1 MHGRIPTTL
10 AALVLLA
17 LPALAQKPTAA
28 RPAGIDIPTARKAV
42 VTIQALDASGQLM
55 ASGTGFFVTEGY
67 VVTAAHVLEGAGGCR
82 IELTDGQRQRC
93 SVAASDSVKDVTMLT
108 VAGTPPSTLRWG
120 SSEQV
125 NDGDDVT
132 VISNPLG
139 QLPGTVSRGIVSAS
153 RVVNGTKLL
162 QISAAISHGSSGAPV
177 LNTRGQVIGIVRS
190 TIEAGQSLNFATATD
205 AIRNMNNDQVSVAEG
220 QTLLSPKFVA
230 NNPSNAGA
238 RSNTSSANIPQI
250 SVGQSVSGSLTSSD
264 SLYPDTTYF
273 KFYQFMTA
281 PGRTLTID
289 LASTDFDPVLIVRG
303 DDLAQ
308 SIINDDGGPG
318 CASRVS
324 QAFTGSGPYRILVNT
339 TSSPH
344 RQTGRFTLSIKE
356 GSSQVDGTSNSDCRT
371 GGVSGGGGGSRSASN
386 ASIPTIQ
393 IGETVNGSLTNRD
406 SLYPDNSYFRF
417 YQFTAP
423 SGGGS
428 ITIDLSSDDFD
439 PVVIVRGDDLDQS
452 IINDD
457 GGPGCNSR
465 VSREFTSGN
474 TYRVL
479 VNTTAHPERQTGGF
493 SLSITQGS
501 KPVQETGNTDC
512 HPPQSA
518 GGGASG
524 NVEANSGSSSH
535 AIGVGQNQQGT
546 LARSDVLLQSD
557 STYAQPWTIQGRA
570 GQTITIDLE
579 SDAFDSYLFLRGPGI
594 SGGRDFQDDD
604 SGGNCHARLTATFPQ
619 TGEYEIVVNSADH
632 YATGAFSLSVTSGS
646 KPKSVARCTRN
657 SQ

>member
-1 MHGRIPTTL
+1 MRGRIPTTL
-10 AALVLLA
+10 AALALLA
-17 LPALAQKPTAA
+17 LPALAQKPSAA
-28 RPAGIDIPTARKAV
+28 RPAAGVDIPTARKAV

-55 ASGTGFFVTEGY
+55 ASGTGFYVTEGY
-67 VVTAAHVLEGAGGCR
+67 VVTAAHVLEGAAGCR

-93 SVAASDSVKDVTMLT
+93 SVAASDSVKDVTMLM
-108 VAGTPPSTLRWG
+108 VSGTPPSTLRWG

-125 NDGDDVT
+125 KDGDDVT

-177 LNTRGQVIGIVRS
+177 LNTRGQVVGIVRS

-205 AIRNMNNDQVSVAEG
+205 AIRNLNNDQVAVAEG

-230 NNPSNAGA
+230 NNASNTGA
-238 RSNTSSANIPQI
+238 RTNTSSANIPQLT
-250 SVGQSVSGSLTSSD
+250 VGQSINGNLTSSD

-281 PGRTLTID
+281 PGRTITID
-289 LASTDFDPVLIVRG
+289 LASSDFDPVLIVRG

-344 RQTGRFTLSIKE
+344 RQTGRFTLSMKE
-356 GSSQVDGTSNSDCRT
+356 GSSQVDGTSNSDCRA
-371 GGVSGGGGGSRSASN
+371 GGVSGGGGRSASN
-386 ASIPTIQ
+386 ASIPTIR
-393 IGETVNGSLTNRD
+393 IGETINGSLTSSD

-423 SGGGS
+423 SGN

-439 PVVIVRGDDLDQS
+439 PVLIVRGDDLDQS

-465 VSREFTSGN
+465 VSRQFASGN
-474 TYRVL
+474 AYRVL
-479 VNTTAHPERQTGGF
+479 VNTTAHPERQTGRF

-512 HPPQSA
+512 HPPQAAEGS
-518 GGGASG
+518 GGGNA
-524 NVEANSGSSSH
+524 EAR
-535 AIGVGQNQQGT
+535 AIGVGQSQQGT
-546 LARSDVLLQSD
+546 LTRGDVLLDRD
-557 STYAQPWTIQGRA
+557 STYAQPWSIQGRA
-570 GQTITIDLE
+570 GQTVTIDLE

-619 TGEYEIVVNSADH
+619 TGEYEIVVNTADP
-632 YATGAFSLSVTSGS
+632 YATGASSLSVTSGS